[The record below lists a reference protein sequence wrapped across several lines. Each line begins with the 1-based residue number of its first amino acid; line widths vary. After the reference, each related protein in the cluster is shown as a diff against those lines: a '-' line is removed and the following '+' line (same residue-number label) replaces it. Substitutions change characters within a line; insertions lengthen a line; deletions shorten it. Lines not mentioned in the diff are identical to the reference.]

1 MSNIK
6 EKIFNSL
13 VKIIAKSEEFFKDK
27 GAQVS
32 IITLLLIKELLL
44 SQFFINN
51 DPVPQIYVFVV
62 LLTVF
67 FLTIVANPLF
77 TVFNINNRLALL
89 IKVLI
94 FVALLI
100 YGLVF
105 ALKLKKEN
113 DKKDINKNK
122 YDLNSYT
129 FFFILISMGTYLFF
143 NIFKNLSSMTANRYN
158 EKSLNWSIIAINIVL
173 FLVIFFN
180 NLPKNP
186 KLSDDN
192 YDTQN
197 KTYVYT
203 ITLIFIVS
211 ILAGLGINGISENK
225 EYMLSFGLL
234 CAMSLIFFVF
244 GGLASFNYYKNVK
257 DDYNKLFEN
266 NLKNNK
272 DIKDTLLSGKN
283 KNTFTSTLLL
293 FFYIILAFTTYSSF
307 GLIANLKPLLVF
319 GLVGLIFVH
328 FLWVLSGSYMQDLNN
343 KNKRNV
349 YTNEV
354 INSGK
359 PITSM
364 VFAFIFTLVFF
375 ISIIVANKKNIKD
388 NKVKTV
394 AGLFLLA
401 TSFFTA
407 TKLGNFISKT
417 NSLVSTD
424 DDAFNNIKKITS
436 IIRNRAKEANDKI
449 NSSEF
454 NNLKTK
460 LQNILT
466 TFSIKP
472 PTDYTFTN
480 GYINIKVS
488 KSDEELTTFKYIFK
502 NNYSTF
508 TSLIND
514 INNQMLTKYKSS
526 NDNYIINVNM
536 CFKDDTIATQSQNFK
551 RYFTILI
558 KNILKN
564 EGNNEYS
571 LLDLS
576 ENSGINVDITCS
588 QNVNDFFQF
597 GSSNSGTTVS
607 INTNKNKYNEQ
618 KYLPVLGDKKLIK
631 NNDIIKNLTYITT
644 SNKNNIDK
652 LNIFFDNNKNLIEEI
667 NKDDQ
672 NNLNICCQYAEKHI
686 LNYDILFDLIVNI
699 DDKGNQ
705 TFFNPDPN
713 AVDFYDKYNEEI
725 STTSTDANGKSII
738 IEKSFLKKNIDD
750 SGDSDYFKNHI
761 NNFLEEYNNY
771 ILINLFKRG
780 DYKYF
785 KKYIEIS
792 DELKDKDLNNYIL
805 NEVIKKENK
814 LNIKKTQFISRVI
827 ENTSLN
833 NNTNLLFEDD
843 QSGNIKTY
851 IQNPNIFM
859 NSDYYINEENQVYDY
874 INLKSTKNFINSN
887 GYINIKDGDIDNFK
901 KYINNIII
909 SLNVFQGLS
918 YKYNNIDLSN
928 NNMFYKSNNILRF
941 LIDLNNKG
949 YSSLENTSINQII
962 NNKGNYNYTYYSF
975 LSLFMGLIVISYIT
989 FKYDIIYDKF
999 FIGGLNKN
1007 NIFNN
1012 VFGTIILIILGLA
1025 AIEWKFSTAT
1035 NSMSRKQV
1043 ISNVINVLLSSI
1055 YMSSLM
1061 VPGYIKKILIFL
1073 VGVVLHSSLFTIPSS
1088 IFENPGISSSF
1099 LYIAI
1104 ILMLILSVTQL
1115 INPITSKYK
1124 FMYIILGM
1132 LSFFMILNSFPIS
1145 IFKNDSVDK
1154 EILEDVKEAGNKSWS
1169 VLAVAIVVG
1178 LLILKYLFNPYR
1190 LNAIRFKQS
1199 KDVLF
1204 ARELIK
1210 KN

>member
-13 VKIIAKSEEFFKDK
+13 VKIIAKSEEIFKDK

-44 SQFFINN
+44 SHFFINN
-51 DPVPQIYVFVV
+51 DPVPQIYVFIV

-77 TVFNINNRLALL
+77 SVFNISNRISLL
-89 IKVLI
+89 IKLLI
-94 FVALLI
+94 FIALLI

-113 DKKDINKNK
+113 DAKDINNNK
-122 YDLNSYT
+122 FSLNT
-129 FFFILISMGTYLFF
+129 LMFIFTIISMGTYLFF
-143 NIFKNLSSMTANRYN
+143 NIFKNLSSMTANIYN

-173 FLVIFFN
+173 FLVIFAN

-211 ILAGLGINGISENK
+211 ILAGLGVNGISENK

-234 CAMSLIFFVF
+234 CVMSLIFFIF
-244 GGLASFNYYKNVK
+244 GGLASFEYYKNVK

-272 DIKDTLLSGKN
+272 NIKDKLLSGKN

-328 FLWVLSGSYMQDLNN
+328 FLWVLSGSYMQDLDNE
-343 KNKRNV
+343 NKRNV

-354 INSGK
+354 VNTGK
-359 PITSM
+359 SITSI
-364 VFAFIFTLVFF
+364 VFAIIFTLVFF
-375 ISIIVANKKNIKD
+375 ISIFVANKKNIKY

-394 AGLFLLA
+394 AGLFLLLS
-401 TSFFTA
+401 SFLSA
-407 TKLGNFISKT
+407 IKLGNFISKT

-424 DDAFNNIKKITS
+424 DDAFNNMKEIST
-436 IIRNRAKEANDKI
+436 IIRDRAKEANDKI
-449 NSSEF
+449 NSNEF
-454 NNLKTK
+454 TK
-460 LQNILT
+460 LKNKLKNILT
-466 TFSIKP
+466 TFNIKL
-472 PTDYTFTN
+472 PTSYIFQND
-480 GYINIKVS
+480 YINIIVS
-488 KSDEELTTFKYIFK
+488 DSNDVVLKTFEYTFK
-502 NNYSTF
+502 NNYPTF
-508 TSLIND
+508 TGLIND

-526 NDNYIINVNM
+526 NDDYIINVNM
-536 CFKDDTIATQSQNFK
+536 CFKDETTANNTSDPK

-576 ENSGINVDITCS
+576 DNSGIKVDITCS
-588 QNVNDFFQF
+588 QNVNDFFKF
-597 GSSNSGTTVS
+597 GSSNTGTTVS

-644 SNKNNIDK
+644 SNKINIDK
-652 LNIFFDNNKNLIEEI
+652 LNPFFDDSKNLRKII
-667 NKDDQ
+667 NEDDQ
-672 NNLNICCQYAEKHI
+672 NNLNICCQYAEKYI
-686 LNYDILFDLIVNI
+686 LNYDILCDLIVTI
-699 DDKGNQ
+699 DEGNQ
-705 TFFNPDPN
+705 TFDFTPDAN
-713 AVDFYDKYNEEI
+713 VAVDFYTKYNEEI
-725 STTSTDANGKSII
+725 TTTSKDANEKSII
-738 IEKSFLKKNIDD
+738 IEKSFLKKEID
-750 SGDSDYFKNHI
+750 SDSDYFKNHI

-771 ILINLFKRG
+771 ILINLFKKG
-780 DYKYF
+780 EYKYF
-785 KKYIEIS
+785 KEYLEIS
-792 DELKDKDLNNYIL
+792 DDIEDDEFNEYIL
-805 NEVIKKENK
+805 NEVVKKENK

-833 NNTNLLFEDD
+833 NNTNLLYNDN
-843 QSGNIKTY
+843 QSSNITTY

-859 NSDYYINEENQVYDY
+859 NSDYYINEEEQVYKY
-874 INLKSTKNFINSN
+874 INLKNTKNFINSN
-887 GYINIKDGDIDNFK
+887 GYININDGDIDSFK
-901 KYINNIII
+901 QYINNIKI

-918 YKYNNIDLSN
+918 YKYNKIDLSN

-975 LSLFMGLIVISYIT
+975 LSLFIGLIVISYIT

-1007 NIFNN
+1007 NIFSN
-1012 VFGTIILIILGLA
+1012 VFGTIILIISGLA
-1025 AIEWKFSTAT
+1025 LIEWKFSTAT
-1035 NSMSRKQV
+1035 SSMSRKQV

-1132 LSFFMILNSFPIS
+1132 LSFFMLLNSFPIS
-1145 IFKNDSVDK
+1145 IFKNDSVNED
-1154 EILEDVKEAGNKSWS
+1154 ILEDVKEAGNKSWS
-1169 VLAVAIVVG
+1169 ILVIAVIVG

-1204 ARELIK
+1204 AKELIK
-1210 KN
+1210 

>member
-266 NLKNNK
+266 NLKNNNNNLK
-272 DIKDTLLSGKN
+272 DKLLSSKN
-283 KNTFTSTLLL
+283 NNVFTSTLLL
-293 FFYIILAFTTYSSF
+293 FFYIILAFTSYSSF

-319 GLVGLIFVH
+319 GLVGLIFAH
-328 FLWVLSGSYMQDLNN
+328 FVWVLNGSYEQDLNN
-343 KNKRNV
+343 PNKRNI

-364 VFAFIFTLVFF
+364 VFAIIVTVIFL
-375 ISIIVANKKNIKD
+375 ISIFVANKKNIKD
-388 NKVKTV
+388 NKIKTIL
-394 AGLFLLA
+394 GLVLLA
-401 TSFFTA
+401 SSFYTA
-407 TKLGNFISKT
+407 KSTGKFISKT
-417 NSLVSTD
+417 NSLVSIDNTT
-424 DDAFNNIKKITS
+424 FNNMEDINTS
-436 IIRNRAKEANDKI
+436 IKETSALAYSKI
-449 NSSEF
+449 NNNDF

-460 LQNILT
+460 LKNILNT
-466 TFSIKP
+466 FNIAPPTKYTFSNDFIK
-472 PTDYTFTN
+472 
-480 GYINIKVS
+480 IKVS
-488 KSDEELTTFKYIFK
+488 NSNEELTTFEYIFK
-502 NNYSTF
+502 DNYPTF
-508 TSLIND
+508 TGLIND

-536 CFKDDTIATQSQNFK
+536 CFKDDTTVTTQNTPK

-576 ENSGINVDITCS
+576 NNSDIKVEITCS
-588 QNVNDFFQF
+588 KNVNDFFQF
-597 GSSNSGTTVS
+597 DPSNNNNIVP
-607 INTNKNKYNEQ
+607 ININQIKYTEN
-618 KYLPVLGDKKLIK
+618 KYLPILGDKILKK
-631 NNDIIKNLTYITT
+631 EDEKIKNLTYITT
-644 SNKNNIDK
+644 SNENNIND
-652 LNIFFDNNKNLIEEI
+652 LNPFFNDS
-667 NKDDQ
+667 
-672 NNLNICCQYAEKHI
+672 NNLRYKINTNNIKICCQYAEKHI
-686 LNYDILFDLIVNI
+686 LNYDMLCDFIVTI
-699 DDKGNQ
+699 DDGNQ
-705 TFFNPDPN
+705 TLDLNTDTAN
-713 AVDFYDKYNEEI
+713 TVDFYTKYNEEI
-725 STTSTDANGKSII
+725 LSTRSSVNNNTNNQVTTTTVENINLKVSVNG
-738 IEKSFLKKNIDD
+738 N
-750 SGDSDYFKNHI
+750 SDYFKNHI
-761 NNFLEEYNNY
+761 NNFLKEYNDY
-771 ILINLFKRG
+771 IFKNLFK
-780 DYKYF
+780 
-785 KKYIEIS
+785 
-792 DELKDKDLNNYIL
+792 
-805 NEVIKKENK
+805 KENPS
-814 LNIKKTQFISRVI
+814 NINLTQMISRVI

-833 NNTNLLFEDD
+833 NNTNLLFKDNQND
-843 QSGNIKTY
+843 NIKTY

-859 NSDYYINEENQVYDY
+859 NTDYYINKEEQTYKY
-874 INLKSTKNFINSN
+874 INLEKTKDFINAN
-887 GYINIKDGDIDNFK
+887 GNIDIKDENIDEFK
-901 KYINNIII
+901 KYI
-909 SLNVFQGLS
+909 SELKSRLNVYQELNYE
-918 YKYNNIDLSN
+918 YKMGSGKTTTLCS
-928 NNMFYKSNNILRF
+928 NNMFYKLNSVLGFIV
-941 LIDLNNKG
+941 DLNNKS
-949 YSSLENTSINQII
+949 YPKLENTSVDKII
-962 NNKGNYNYTYYSF
+962 NNKGNFNYTYYSF

-1007 NIFNN
+1007 NIFSN
-1012 VFGTIILIILGLA
+1012 VFGTIILIILGLGL
-1025 AIEWKFSTAT
+1025 IEWKFSTAT
-1035 NSMSRKQV
+1035 NSMSRKQT
-1043 ISNVINVLLSSI
+1043 ISNIINVLLSSI

-1073 VGVVLHSSLFTIPSS
+1073 VGIVLHSSLFTIPSS

-1132 LSFFMILNSFPIS
+1132 LSFFMLLNSFPIS
-1145 IFKNDSVDK
+1145 IFKNDNFDK
-1154 EILEDVKEAGNKSWS
+1154 DILEDVKEAGNKSWS
-1169 VLAVAIVVG
+1169 VLVVAVVVG

-1204 ARELIK
+1204 ARELI
-1210 KN
+1210 